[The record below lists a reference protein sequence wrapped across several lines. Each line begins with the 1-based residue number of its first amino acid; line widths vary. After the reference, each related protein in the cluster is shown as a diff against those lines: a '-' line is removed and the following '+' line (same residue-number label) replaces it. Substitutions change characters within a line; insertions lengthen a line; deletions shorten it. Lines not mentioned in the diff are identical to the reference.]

1 MCILKSSSTH
11 LLIILSLFLFLIYAS
26 EAAPTYTS
34 HACTDR
40 SFYLPNTTFQTNL
53 NLLLSSLVSN
63 ATLHDG
69 FYRTTISL
77 GAPGEVKGL
86 FLCRGDV
93 TPSGCHDCVA
103 AATKKITQFCTN
115 QTESI
120 IWYDECMLRYSNNS
134 RLNDVVPRFNLF
146 NVQSV
151 PESDHSQFNKILV
164 STLNDAKQ
172 EALNSGK
179 NFATKEANVTS
190 SMKLYTLAQCTPELS
205 TSLCTM
211 CFESAISA
219 IPNCC
224 DGKQGAQSLLP
235 GCNVRYEL
243 YPFYNVSSVS
253 TQPQFFS
260 PSSGIKYSSLIN
272 FLLLGCLRKR

>member
-11 LLIILSLFLFLIYAS
+11 LLILSLFLFLNSAS

-34 HACTDR
+34 HACTGSSYR
-40 SFYLPNTTFQTNL
+40 PNTTFQTNL

-69 FYRTTISL
+69 FYRTNISL
-77 GAPGEVKGL
+77 GDPGEVKGL

-93 TPSGCHDCVA
+93 NTSVCHDCVTA
-103 AATKKITQFCTN
+103 AAKNITQRCTN
-115 QTESI
+115 QTESV
-120 IWYDECMLRYSNNS
+120 IWYDECMLRYSNSS
-134 RLNDVVPRFNLF
+134 RLDNVVPRVNLL

-151 PESDHSQFNKILV
+151 PDSDYSQFNDILA

-172 EALNSGK
+172 EALSSGK
-179 NFATKEANVTS
+179 KFATIEANVTT
-190 SMKLYTLAQCTPELS
+190 SMKLYTLAQCMPDLS
-205 TSLCTM
+205 TSECDT
-211 CFESAISA
+211 CFSSAISA
-219 IPNCC
+219 FPSCC
-224 DGKQGAQSLLP
+224 DGKQGARSLLP

-253 TQPQFFS
+253 TQPEFFS
-260 PSSGIKYSSLIN
+260 PSSGIKCSYLIN
-272 FLLLGCLRKR
+272 FVVAGCLRK